1 MSTISRRT
9 FLKLAGVTA
18 VATAGASM
26 LTGCSII
33 RDVTIIPVLN
43 GKVVQGETP
52 SILLPGFIDD
62 YSKIF
67 ERAFPLVAPIVT
79 KKYADIPGVD
89 QVKFDPDNDFRD
101 ANNNPAYRVF
111 TDPETGKDVMYLAVK
126 CNVIN
131 GTISILSTDG
141 RYTTFILDVSLPDTL
156 TELPKEYVQ
165 KLLDKEAAKQPDYT
179 ITLADRANNCKVVKS
194 LDGKSFTVDIY
205 VDIKAK

>member
-1 MSTISRRT
+1 MSTISRRS

-26 LTGCSII
+26 LTGCSLI
-33 RDVTIIPVLN
+33 RNVTIIPVLN

-52 SILLPGFIDD
+52 SIPLPGLIDD
-62 YSKIF
+62 YSWIF
-67 ERAFPLVAPIVT
+67 NSVFPLVAPIVT

-89 QVKFDPDNDFRD
+89 KVKFDPDNDFRD

-111 TDPETGKDVMYLAVK
+111 TDPETGKDMMYLAVK

-131 GTISILSTDG
+131 GTIFIRSTDG
-141 RYTTFILDVSLPDTL
+141 LRNYPISNVSLPDTL

-165 KLLDKEAAKQPDYT
+165 KLLDEEAAKQPNYT

-194 LDGKSFTVDIY
+194 PDGKSFYVDIY

>member
-26 LTGCSII
+26 LTGCSLI
-33 RDVTIIPVLN
+33 RNVTIIPVLN

-52 SILLPGFIDD
+52 SIPLPGFIDD

-67 ERAFPLVAPIVT
+67 GRAFPLVAPIVT
-79 KKYADIPGVD
+79 KKYADIPGADKV
-89 QVKFDPDNDFRD
+89 QFDPDNDFRD
-101 ANNNPAYRVF
+101 ANNIPAYHVF
-111 TDPETGKDVMYLAVK
+111 PDPDTGKDMMYLAVK

-131 GTISILSTDG
+131 GTIFIRSTDG
-141 RYTTFILDVSLPDTL
+141 LHNYFISDVSLPDTL

-165 KLLDKEAAKQPDYT
+165 KLLDKEAAKQPNYT

-194 LDGKSFTVDIY
+194 LDGKSFYVDIY
-205 VDIKAK
+205 VDVKAK

>member
-1 MSTISRRT
+1 MSTISRRS

-26 LTGCSII
+26 LTGCSLI
-33 RDVTIIPVLN
+33 RNVTIIPVLN

-52 SILLPGFIDD
+52 SVLLSSLIDD
-62 YSKIF
+62 YSEIF
-67 ERAFPLVAPIVT
+67 KFVFPLVAPIVT

-89 QVKFDPDNDFRD
+89 KVKFDPDNDFLD
-101 ANNNPAYRVF
+101 ANKIPAYRVF
-111 TDPETGKDVMYLAVK
+111 TDPETGKDMMYLAVK

-165 KLLDKEAAKQPDYT
+165 KLLAEKAAKQPNYT
-179 ITLADRANNCKVVKS
+179 STLADRANNCKVVKS
-194 LDGKSFTVDIY
+194 HDGKSFYVDIY
-205 VDIKAK
+205 VDVKAK

>member
-1 MSTISRRT
+1 MSTISRRS

-43 GKVVQGETP
+43 GEVVQGETP
-52 SILLPGFIDD
+52 SVPLSGFIDD
-62 YSKIF
+62 YSWIF
-67 ERAFPLVAPIVT
+67 NLVFPLVAPIVT

-89 QVKFDPDNDFRD
+89 KVQFDPDNDFRD
-101 ANNNPAYRVF
+101 ANNIPAYRVF
-111 TDPETGKDVMYLAVK
+111 TDPDTGKDMMYLAVK

-131 GTISILSTDG
+131 GTIAIRSTDG
-141 RYTTFILDVSLPDTL
+141 LHNHFITDVSLPDTL

-165 KLLDKEAAKQPDYT
+165 KLLAEEAAKRPEYT

-194 LDGKSFTVDIY
+194 HDGKSFYVDIY
-205 VDIKAK
+205 VDVKAK

>member
-26 LTGCSII
+26 LTGCSLI
-33 RDVTIIPVLN
+33 RNVTIIPVLN

-52 SILLPGFIDD
+52 SIPLPGFIDD

-67 ERAFPLVAPIVT
+67 KLAFPLVAPIVT

-89 QVKFDPDNDFRD
+89 KVQFDPDNDFRD
-101 ANNNPAYRVF
+101 ANKTPAYRVF
-111 TDPETGKDVMYLAVK
+111 TDPETGKDMMYLAVK

-131 GTISILSTDG
+131 GTIFIRSTDG
-141 RYTTFILDVSLPDTL
+141 LRNYPISNVSLPDTL

-165 KLLDKEAAKQPDYT
+165 KLLDEEAAKQPNYT
-179 ITLADRANNCKVVKS
+179 ITLADRADNCKVVKS
-194 LDGKSFTVDIY
+194 PDGKSFYVDIY

>member
-1 MSTISRRT
+1 MSTISRRS

-18 VATAGASM
+18 VATAGVSM
-26 LTGCSII
+26 LTGCSLIKN
-33 RDVTIIPVLN
+33 VTIIPVLN
-43 GKVVQGETP
+43 GEVVQGETP
-52 SILLPGFIDD
+52 SVPLPGFIENYDW
-62 YSKIF
+62 
-67 ERAFPLVAPIVT
+67 AFNMVVPIVK
-79 KKYADIPGVD
+79 KKYANIPGFNE
-89 QVKFDPDNDFRD
+89 VKFELDKTFRD
-101 ANNNPAYRVF
+101 ENNIPSCRVF
-111 TDPETGKDVMYLAVK
+111 TDPETGKDMMYLAVK

-165 KLLDKEAAKQPDYT
+165 KLLAEEAAKQPDYT

-194 LDGKSFTVDIY
+194 PDGKSFTVDIY

>member
-1 MSTISRRT
+1 MSTISRRS

-26 LTGCSII
+26 LTGCSLIKN
-33 RDVTIIPVLN
+33 VTIIPVLN
-43 GKVVQGETP
+43 GEVVQGETP
-52 SILLPGFIDD
+52 SVPLPGFIENYDW
-62 YSKIF
+62 
-67 ERAFPLVAPIVT
+67 AFNMVVPIVK
-79 KKYADIPGVD
+79 KKYANIPG
-89 QVKFDPDNDFRD
+89 FDEVQFELDETFRD
-101 ANNNPAYRVF
+101 ENNIPSCRVF
-111 TDPETGKDVMYLAVK
+111 TDPETGKDMMYLAVK

-165 KLLDKEAAKQPDYT
+165 KLLAEEAAKQPDYT

-194 LDGKSFTVDIY
+194 PDGKSFTVDIY

>member
-1 MSTISRRT
+1 MSTISRRS

-26 LTGCSII
+26 LTGCSLVKY
-33 RDVTIIPVLN
+33 VTIIPVLN
-43 GKVVQGETP
+43 GEVVQGETP

-62 YSKIF
+62 YKAVF
-67 ERAFPLVAPIVT
+67 EKALPLVAPIIL
-79 KKYADIPGVD
+79 KKYTNIPGAD
-89 QVKFDPDNDFRD
+89 KLNLDPDNDFRD
-101 ANNNPAYRVF
+101 ANNIPSYRVF
-111 TDPETGKDVMYLAVK
+111 TDPDTGKDMMYLAVK

-165 KLLDKEAAKQPDYT
+165 KLLAEEAAKQPDYT

-194 LDGKSFTVDIY
+194 PDGKSFTVDIY

>member
-1 MSTISRRT
+1 MSTISRRS

-26 LTGCSII
+26 LTGCSLI
-33 RDVTIIPVLN
+33 RNVTIIPVLN

-52 SILLPGFIDD
+52 SVLLSGLIDD
-62 YSKIF
+62 YSEIF
-67 ERAFPLVAPIVT
+67 KFVFPLVAPIVT

-89 QVKFDPDNDFRD
+89 KVQFDPDNDFRD
-101 ANNNPAYRVF
+101 ANNIPAYRVF
-111 TDPETGKDVMYLAVK
+111 TDPETGKDMMYLAVK

-165 KLLDKEAAKQPDYT
+165 KLLAEEAAKQPDYT

-194 LDGKSFTVDIY
+194 PDGKSFTVDIY